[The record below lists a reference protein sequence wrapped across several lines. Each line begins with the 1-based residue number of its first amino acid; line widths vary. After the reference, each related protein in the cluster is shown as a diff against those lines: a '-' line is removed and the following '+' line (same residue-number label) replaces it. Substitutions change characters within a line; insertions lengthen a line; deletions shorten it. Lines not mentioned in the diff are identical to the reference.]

1 MYGKTYMGIIR
12 STFIIDEEGRII
24 KVFPKVKVK
33 NHSQEVLAVL
43 EGQSEDVT
51 GSD

>member
-1 MYGKTYMGIIR
+1 LETSGPLANTDM
-12 STFIIDEEGRII
+12 STFIIEEEGRII

-43 EGQSEDVT
+43 EG
-51 GSD
+51 